1 MNEDQKKL
9 LIFENYEI
17 NCFCPGSVI
26 FHFFVG
32 ILKNIQ
38 AGFEKSNWTHT
49 FQVFNFYLWLWYLIK
64 GVGRVLFLLVDNIV
78 EKVWICLDISSYKIN
93 VVKWNLH
100 NSFKG
105 GGIWAL
111 PIFPQG
117 SGCSPLN
124 NIIRTFDEKTEVFLQ
139 LLESLLISLQ
149 PNDVNVQCFNL
160 DYFIKQN
167 S

>member
-38 AGFEKSNWTHT
+38 AGLEKSNCTHT

-105 GGIWAL
+105 GGYMGVSHFSPREWMFSLKQYNPYVWWRNWSFFANIRIS
-111 PIFPQG
+111 PNIFA
-117 SGCSPLN
+117 
-124 NIIRTFDEKTEVFLQ
+124 T
-139 LLESLLISLQ
+139 
-149 PNDVNVQCFNL
+149 
-160 DYFIKQN
+160 
-167 S
+167 